1 MIGAKGTIYTKG
13 IDTAVKAYTRI
24 AQDLSGEPVAR
35 SMKTATLY
43 ITADAKRLSVVDT
56 GRLRSSIS
64 PAVEVAGKRVLGI
77 VGSNVKY
84 APFVEMGTKPHYPP
98 LAALEKWANRHGISA
113 YLVQR
118 AIGKRGTK
126 ARPFLKP
133 AFEANVQRI
142 INLIGQ
148 TVSRIVS
155 ARYK

>member
-1 MIGAKGTIYTKG
+1 MIGAKGAIYTKG
-13 IDTAVKAYTRI
+13 IDTAVKAYERI
-24 AQDLSGEPVAR
+24 AQDLSGEPMAKG
-35 SMKTATLY
+35 MKTSMLY
-43 ITADAKRLSVVDT
+43 VTADAKRLALVDT

-64 PAVEVAGKRVLGI
+64 PAVEISGQRVLGI

-84 APFVEMGTKPHYPP
+84 APFVELGTKPHYPP

-118 AIGKRGTK
+118 GIGQHGTK

-133 AFEANVQRI
+133 AFEANIQRI
-142 INLIGQ
+142 FNLLGE